1 MFILFL
7 RFSCT
12 FGVPKWLPRHILC
25 PNVTEIVDACYMV
38 QRYATQCYKIEE
50 EIGENL
56 QKKNEDKKSV

>member
-12 FGVPKWLPRHILC
+12 FGVPIWLPRHILC

-56 QKKNEDKKSV
+56 QKNEDKKSV